1 MMKVLE
7 QLEFDNEFLAQ
18 QLKLLRLSTDKTINE
33 IAEATGY
40 SQSYIS
46 LIESGKRN
54 LNYKNLRRI
63 LLYGFGET
71 ISSFFTKILEEDTNQ
86 TYETKLYKTP
96 LKLYSEDKNIIVEI
110 LIPAD
115 IAREIEL
122 VKISLSPGST
132 FEEDFRTDFRVYG
145 TLLNGTAIIQNSG
158 QNLKISTRE
167 SFVLKAKVN
176 PALEQVDFK
185 IINSSENQ
193 TELLLI
199 FTPPVF

>member
-1 MMKVLE
+1 MKVLE

>member
-1 MMKVLE
+1 MKVLE

-110 LIPAD
+110 LIAAD
-115 IAREIEL
+115 VAREIEL

>member
-193 TELLLI
+193 TEILLI

>member
-1 MMKVLE
+1 MKVLE

-110 LIPAD
+110 LIAAD

-158 QNLKISTRE
+158 QNLKISTHE

>member
-1 MMKVLE
+1 MKVLE

-110 LIPAD
+110 LIAAD